1 MALSRWIYVQ
11 RYAKKNGKMALEREQ
26 KLNELGFAWTST
38 DRLDISPGS
47 EGGKSKP
54 KSAHSHKKRKTT
66 KESAAVVV
74 TTTTPTTMSDLVRPS
89 DGAPQP

>member
-38 DRLDISPGS
+38 DRLDVSPGS
-47 EGGKSKP
+47 EGGKSKS
-54 KSAHSHKKRKTT
+54 KSHKRRKT
-66 KESAAVVV
+66 KESVVV
-74 TTTTPTTMSDLVRPS
+74 TTTTPATMSDLVRPS
-89 DGAPQP
+89 DGAQP

>member
-1 MALSRWIYVQ
+1 MQ

-47 EGGKSKP
+47 EGGKSK
-54 KSAHSHKKRKTT
+54 SAHSHKKRKT
-66 KESAAVVV
+66 KESAPAVVV

>member
-38 DRLDISPGS
+38 DRLDVSPGS
-47 EGGKSKP
+47 AESGGKSK
-54 KSAHSHKKRKTT
+54 SKKRKTT